1 MIEQTP
7 NAPPAEV
14 TVQKTMEDCQRY
26 REKLYW
32 RCRLYFRDWPDY
44 AEDCVQEAYIELMQ
58 ALRAGRCIHNYE
70 AWLFKV
76 AILKGQVMIREEK
89 MRREMQF
96 ENSSDK
102 VIAMEQAGIYQ
113 QTFPSETDPDPTD
126 EEIRRRAVTVL
137 SKLNDTDRRI
147 YYEHYVRRK
156 TAAAGGSRTEHDG
169 ERCQQ
174 TPCAIER
181 KDQAIYTI
189 AEIKSKNEMKEENH
203 NDCNTKTSKAGTV

>member
-7 NAPPAEV
+7 NAPPAEA
-14 TVQKTMEDCQRY
+14 TVQKTVEDCQRY
-26 REKLYW
+26 RDKLYW

-96 ENSSDK
+96 ENNSDK

-113 QTFPSETDPDPTD
+113 
-126 EEIRRRAVTVL
+126 
-137 SKLNDTDRRI
+137 
-147 YYEHYVRRK
+147 HYVRRK
-156 TAAAGGSRTEHDG
+156 PLRQVAAELNMTENAVSKRHVRLK
-169 ERCQQ
+169 E
-174 TPCAIER
+174 
-181 KDQAIYTI
+181 K
-189 AEIKSKNEMKEENH
+189 IKRSIRSLK
-203 NDCNTKTSKAGTV
+203 

>member
-26 REKLYW
+26 RDKLYW

-70 AWLFKV
+70 AWL
-76 AILKGQVMIREEK
+76 LMIREEK

-113 QTFPSETDPDPTD
+113 QTFPSETDSDPTD

-156 TAAAGGSRTEHDG
+156 PLRQVAAELNMTENAVSKRHVRLK
-169 ERCQQ
+169 E
-174 TPCAIER
+174 
-181 KDQAIYTI
+181 K
-189 AEIKSKNEMKEENH
+189 IKRSIQSLK
-203 NDCNTKTSKAGTV
+203 

>member
-14 TVQKTMEDCQRY
+14 TVQKTVEDCQRY
-26 REKLYW
+26 RDKLYW

-58 ALRAGRCIHNYE
+58 ALRASRCIHNYE

-156 TAAAGGSRTEHDG
+156 PLRQVAAELNMTENAVSKRHVRLK
-169 ERCQQ
+169 E
-174 TPCAIER
+174 
-181 KDQAIYTI
+181 DQAIYTI

-203 NDCNTKTSKAGTV
+203 DDCNTKTSKAGAV

>member
-1 MIEQTP
+1 MRHYDRTNTKRAAGRSHRSKDGGRTASAIET
-7 NAPPAEV
+7 NCIGV
-14 TVQKTMEDCQRY
+14 VGCTSGIGR
-26 REKLYW
+26 
-32 RCRLYFRDWPDY
+32 DY

-156 TAAAGGSRTEHDG
+156 PLWQVAAELNMTENAVSKRHVRLK
-169 ERCQQ
+169 E
-174 TPCAIER
+174 
-181 KDQAIYTI
+181 K
-189 AEIKSKNEMKEENH
+189 IKRSIQSLK
-203 NDCNTKTSKAGTV
+203 

>member
-14 TVQKTMEDCQRY
+14 SVQKTV
-26 REKLYW
+26 
-32 RCRLYFRDWPDY
+32 
-44 AEDCVQEAYIELMQ
+44 EDCVQEAYIELMQ

-89 MRREMQF
+89 MRREKQF

-113 QTFPSETDPDPTD
+113 QTFPSETDPNPTD

-156 TAAAGGSRTEHDG
+156 PLRQVAAELNMTENAVSKRHVRLK
-169 ERCQQ
+169 E
-174 TPCAIER
+174 
-181 KDQAIYTI
+181 K
-189 AEIKSKNEMKEENH
+189 IKRSIQSLK
-203 NDCNTKTSKAGTV
+203 

>member
-14 TVQKTMEDCQRY
+14 TVQKTVEDCQRY

-102 VIAMEQAGIYQ
+102 VMPWSRPGSISKHSLRKQIRTLRMRRSAVVPLQF
-113 QTFPSETDPDPTD
+113 FP
-126 EEIRRRAVTVL
+126 
-137 SKLNDTDRRI
+137 N
-147 YYEHYVRRK
+147 
-156 TAAAGGSRTEHDG
+156 
-169 ERCQQ
+169 
-174 TPCAIER
+174 
-181 KDQAIYTI
+181 
-189 AEIKSKNEMKEENH
+189 
-203 NDCNTKTSKAGTV
+203 

>member
-1 MIEQTP
+1 MIFLFFPMRHYDRT
-7 NAPPAEV
+7 NTKRAAGRSHRS
-14 TVQKTMEDCQRY
+14 KDGGG
-26 REKLYW
+26 L
-32 RCRLYFRDWPDY
+32 PDY

-156 TAAAGGSRTEHDG
+156 PLWQVAAELNMTEN
-169 ERCQQ
+169 
-174 TPCAIER
+174 AV
-181 KDQAIYTI
+181 
-189 AEIKSKNEMKEENH
+189 SKRHVRMKE
-203 NDCNTKTSKAGTV
+203 KIKRSIQSLK

>member
-7 NAPPAEV
+7 NAPPAEA
-14 TVQKTMEDCQRY
+14 TVQKTVEDCQRY
-26 REKLYW
+26 RDKLYW

-96 ENSSDK
+96 ENSSDRF
-102 VIAMEQAGIYQ
+102 ISPDMMQ
-113 QTFPSETDPDPTD
+113 PPETIESTAIPRRSSSSRRSASGPTRGSPPTP
-126 EEIRRRAVTVL
+126 E
-137 SKLNDTDRRI
+137 
-147 YYEHYVRRK
+147 
-156 TAAAGGSRTEHDG
+156 TAADIPWIG
-169 ERCQQ
+169 
-174 TPCAIER
+174 
-181 KDQAIYTI
+181 
-189 AEIKSKNEMKEENH
+189 
-203 NDCNTKTSKAGTV
+203 

>member
-7 NAPPAEV
+7 NAPPAEA
-14 TVQKTMEDCQRY
+14 TVQKTVEDCQRY
-26 REKLYW
+26 RDKLYW

-96 ENSSDK
+96 ENNSDK

-113 QTFPSETDPDPTD
+113 QTFPSETDPGPTD

-147 YYEHYVRRK
+147 YYEHYVRR
-156 TAAAGGSRTEHDG
+156 TPAGGSRTEHDG

-189 AEIKSKNEMKEENH
+189 AEIKSKNETKEENH

>member
-14 TVQKTMEDCQRY
+14 TVQKTVEDCQRY
-26 REKLYW
+26 RDKLYW

-89 MRREMQF
+89 CAGKCNLKQQRQ
-96 ENSSDK
+96 SDRHG
-102 VIAMEQAGIYQ
+102 AGR
-113 QTFPSETDPDPTD
+113 D
-126 EEIRRRAVTVL
+126 L
-137 SKLNDTDRRI
+137 STNIPFGNRSGP
-147 YYEHYVRRK
+147 Y
-156 TAAAGGSRTEHDG
+156 G
-169 ERCQQ
+169 
-174 TPCAIER
+174 
-181 KDQAIYTI
+181 
-189 AEIKSKNEMKEENH
+189 
-203 NDCNTKTSKAGTV
+203 

>member
-1 MIEQTP
+1 MRHYDRT
-7 NAPPAEV
+7 NTKRAAGRSHRSKDGGGLPALSRQIV
-14 TVQKTMEDCQRY
+14 LAMSVVLPGLAGLRGGLRT
-26 REKLYW
+26 
-32 RCRLYFRDWPDY
+32 
-44 AEDCVQEAYIELMQ
+44 EAYIELMQ

-113 QTFPSETDPDPTD
+113 QTFPSDTDPDPTD

-156 TAAAGGSRTEHDG
+156 PLRQVAAELNMTENAVSKRHVRLK
-169 ERCQQ
+169 E
-174 TPCAIER
+174 
-181 KDQAIYTI
+181 K
-189 AEIKSKNEMKEENH
+189 IKRSIQSLK
-203 NDCNTKTSKAGTV
+203 

>member
-14 TVQKTMEDCQRY
+14 TVQKTVEDCQRY

-96 ENSSDK
+96 E
-102 VIAMEQAGIYQ
+102 
-113 QTFPSETDPDPTD
+113 
-126 EEIRRRAVTVL
+126 
-137 SKLNDTDRRI
+137 
-147 YYEHYVRRK
+147 
-156 TAAAGGSRTEHDG
+156 TAA
-169 ERCQQ
+169 
-174 TPCAIER
+174 
-181 KDQAIYTI
+181 
-189 AEIKSKNEMKEENH
+189 
-203 NDCNTKTSKAGTV
+203 TK

>member
-1 MIEQTP
+1 MYTDDFFIFSYEALTP

-14 TVQKTMEDCQRY
+14 TVQKTVEDCQRY
-26 REKLYW
+26 RDKLYW

-156 TAAAGGSRTEHDG
+156 PLWQVAAELNMTENAVSKRHVRLK
-169 ERCQQ
+169 E
-174 TPCAIER
+174 
-181 KDQAIYTI
+181 K
-189 AEIKSKNEMKEENH
+189 IKRSIRSLK
-203 NDCNTKTSKAGTV
+203 